1 MKSPNESNSFVSP
14 RRQSDVLEDGHAIER
29 AGAAQGA
36 KGIYR
41 PPSAVERHVAI
52 RVTQRYDA
60 PSARVFDAWLD
71 PSVAGRWLFA
81 TASRPMTRVEIDPRV
96 DGSFRF
102 VDWRDGETAAYTGE
116 YIAIL
121 PERRLVFTLAMSKP
135 RINTRVTVDIAPR
148 KRGCELTLT
157 HECVPDEHANDVE
170 GRWTGIL
177 YGLGV
182 TLDSESTAIDHDQE

>member
-121 PERRLVFTLAMSKP
+121 PEPPGLYP
-135 RINTRVTVDIAPR
+135 RHEQAPDQHASNGRHRAAETGLRAYVDPR
-148 KRGCELTLT
+148 MR
-157 HECVPDEHANDVE
+157 
-170 GRWTGIL
+170 TG
-177 YGLGV
+177 
-182 TLDSESTAIDHDQE
+182 